1 MAVRGTA
8 SKEKLIQTIIDA
20 TGADFLGIVD
30 KKLYIRA
37 FENGEEL
44 QLAVSITCPKNLIDF
59 GGSAETASNDANVA
73 AESAEISKEE
83 EETIEQLLAKLNL

>member
-30 KKLYIRA
+30 KKLYIKSYIL
-37 FENGEEL
+37 EL
-44 QLAVSITCPKNLIDF
+44 LKMEKNY
-59 GGSAETASNDANVA
+59 S
-73 AESAEISKEE
+73 
-83 EETIEQLLAKLNL
+83 

>member
-59 GGSAETASNDANVA
+59 GDASPAKIAETPTEAP
-73 AESAEISKEE
+73 EISKEE

>member
-59 GGSAETASNDANVA
+59 GDTSSAKAAETPP
-73 AESAEISKEE
+73 ETPEISKEE

>member
-44 QLAVSITCPKNLIDF
+44 QLAISITCPKNLIDF
-59 GGSAETASNDANVA
+59 GESAKTAPNDANVA

>member
-44 QLAVSITCPKNLIDF
+44 QLAISITCPKNLIDF
-59 GGSAETASNDANVA
+59 GDTSSAETTETSPEAP
-73 AESAEISKEE
+73 EISKEE

>member
-37 FENGEEL
+37 FEGGEEL
-44 QLAVSITCPKNLIDF
+44 QLAISITCPKNLIDF
-59 GGSAETASNDANVA
+59 GGSAETAPNDANVA

>member
-20 TGADFLGIVD
+20 TGTDFLGIVD

-44 QLAVSITCPKNLIDF
+44 QLAISITCPKNLIDF
-59 GGSAETASNDANVA
+59 GNTSPTKAAETPP
-73 AESAEISKEE
+73 ETPEISKQE

>member
-20 TGADFLGIVD
+20 TRADFLGIVD

-37 FENGEEL
+37 FENGSVCTIL
-44 QLAVSITCPKNLIDF
+44 IVIVASVFVIDKVSAFIRKRYI
-59 GGSAETASNDANVA
+59 
-73 AESAEISKEE
+73 
-83 EETIEQLLAKLNL
+83 